1 MKFVYIEVAFSEESN
16 EKMPGGEL
24 SRKICAAL
32 GGNGPFARDDY
43 GWEWTFRGNNYRAH
57 AVLQRYERG
66 WLIPINVRFV
76 DRVFKRGAT
85 VMMDLTSGIERALG
99 NDVNRILKFESEKDF
114 RESGI

>member
-16 EKMPGGEL
+16 EKIPGGEL

-32 GGNGPFARDDY
+32 DGNGPFTRDDY
-43 GWEWTFRGNNYRAH
+43 GWEWMFRGNNYRAH
-57 AVLQRYERG
+57 AVLQKYDRG
-66 WLIPINVRFV
+66 WLIPVNVRFV

-85 VMMDLTSGIERALG
+85 VLLDLTSGMERALG
-99 NDVNRILKFESEKDF
+99 SDVSLILKFESEKEF